1 MAKIGIFGGTFNPI
15 HNGHLIVGRDVR
27 RGFSLDIVC
36 LIPAAVPPHKESR
49 DVAKAEYRMEMTR
62 LAVEGDPDFSVSDVE
77 LKRSGP
83 SYTIDTI
90 GHFESFLPND
100 SELFFIVGM
109 DAFLDIETWKSYKD
123 LFQEVPFIVMSRPGS
138 ASCGDGRKWKLP
150 CEMISSRVSAKYRFD
165 KEKNAFF
172 HPEKKPV
179 YLFDVTPVDISSTMI
194 RKRIGK
200 GQDIDGLVPDKVK
213 EYIKQKGLYV

>member
-36 LIPAAVPPHKESR
+36 LIPAAVPPHKESK
-49 DVAKAEYRMEMTR
+49 DVAKAEYRLAMTR
-62 LAVEGDPDFSVSDVE
+62 LAVEGDLDFSVSDVE

-90 GHFESFLPND
+90 AHFESILPDD

-138 ASCGDGRKWKLP
+138 ASWRRWKKMEAALRNAVVQGVIEIQVQPGKKRVFPPRKKNR
-150 CEMISSRVSAKYRFD
+150 CIYMTSRRWTF
-165 KEKNAFF
+165 
-172 HPEKKPV
+172 PP
-179 YLFDVTPVDISSTMI
+179 P
-194 RKRIGK
+194 
-200 GQDIDGLVPDKVK
+200 
-213 EYIKQKGLYV
+213 